1 MWAGVRW
8 SFSKSLFQIFWKS
21 SDVRVAWGARGP
33 DPLSLFCR
41 VMPSR
46 RRRLSPRL
54 SPHRCHVTSPA
65 AGGSGRLPTAS
76 FSDSPP
82 PPPLSPA
89 LSLSL
94 SGGQPIVSPK
104 LVFLHP
110 ASCYFHQLPT
120 KYPSRRSHLNGV
132 HLSYLEPLAWRRP
145 LSHNIRPYRGCI
157 LKIRISEV
165 VIWEGKKKGITALNP
180 SSRQMLIFLF
190 FHLCVCV
197 LFFFV
202 TMQTGGC
209 VRCDTISMVHARRP
223 KCIFCLGSLKMWL

>member
-54 SPHRCHVTSPA
+54 SPRRCHVTSPA

-76 FSDSPP
+76 FSDNPP

-94 SGGQPIVSPK
+94 SGIQPIGSPK

-145 LSHNIRPYRGCI
+145 LSQNIRPYRGCI

-165 VIWEGKKKGITALNP
+165 VIWGGKKRNNSIKSLLPANVDLLVFP
-180 SSRQMLIFLF
+180 S
-190 FHLCVCV
+190 VCLWV
-197 LFFFV
+197 FFFV

-209 VRCDTISMVHARRP
+209 VRCNTISMVHARRP
-223 KCIFCLGSLKMWL
+223 KCIFCLGSLKMRR